1 MQISFCKMQKPFPD
15 SHPNFLVL
23 MGIIMRDSS
32 IKEKV

>member
-1 MQISFCKMQKPFPD
+1 MQIFFCKIQKPFPD

-23 MGIIMRDSS
+23 VGIIIHDSS